1 MTKLPLPLP
10 LLHLQH
16 PAGAAASPLR
26 FLLPPARHVPA
37 MSAATTAA
45 PSSGEYPSPVSPPY
59 PAASKDVELR
69 RAMTASA
76 RSAAFALRGRRVRGR
91 VARRRRQASRRLLRR
106 PPHLPPLLRRLR
118 LSPKSRWKYGTIYV
132 CLVVSTFRT
141 IVGLFVFCQKVND
154 QYFKNATT
162 KPNLHLANR
171 LDRDTSGLMVITKC
185 NKVAGKLVKA
195 FTDHKVKKTYLAL
208 CIGCPPTWEKIKI
221 CSGHGRS
228 KHGAWRVY
236 AMSDVGRSLP
246 GGSVVRDMSTQFEV
260 LGVNGK
266 GQFREPYSFCTD
278 DIQSITVQEKAAE
291 QSCIDDVK
299 NSVVLVRAYPQ
310 SGRTHQIRL
319 HCQYLGFPIRGDAK
333 YGGVIEWNGLE
344 CEGHALHAESLS
356 FVHPITGLP
365 VTFQSPL
372 PPWAKDII
380 STMK

>member
-10 LLHLQH
+10 LLLHQH
-16 PAGAAASPLR
+16 PAGAASPLR
-26 FLLPPARHVPA
+26 VLLPPARRLPA
-37 MSAATTAA
+37 MSAATTTA

-76 RSAAFALRGRRVRGR
+76 RSAAFASADVVFEDEWIAVVDKPAGVYCEALLTSLPCP
-91 VARRRRQASRRLLRR
+91 AASEH
-106 PPHLPPLLRRLR
+106 P
-118 LSPKSRWKYGTIYV
+118 
-132 CLVVSTFRT
+132 
-141 IVGLFVFCQKVND
+141 
-154 QYFKNATT
+154 TT

-236 AMSDVGRSLP
+236 AMADVGRSLP

-266 GQFREPYSFCTD
+266 GQFRKPYNFCTE
-278 DIQSITVQEKAAE
+278 DIESITVQEKPAE

-299 NSVVLVRAYPQ
+299 NSVILVRAYPQ

-380 STMK
+380 STME